1 MKVIKTEL
9 AVMGSGLAGLSAALR
24 AKKAGVDVALFE
36 KRPFQGGGV
45 SNTPMMTM
53 GCRPE
58 REYQD
63 KAFEIHMDYNN
74 WNANPAV
81 VRSWIRYS
89 SQIKSFIND
98 ELGLPFLN
106 TRETSLEEM
115 GTYPGYGACFPKA
128 FSIGNFYYFKPIGQG
143 HGAAVICKKMADLF
157 HKEGGEIYFN
167 IPIQKLIKEGDKVT
181 GAIAYDRATEE
192 AVVIEAKAFV
202 IASGGFSDDAEMVR
216 KELGLKLGD
225 KNLENGGDVFP
236 IHFNNAQMMGDGI
249 KAVWEIGGA
258 KGGCGIN
265 SGTSIAGPGVV
276 GDNVAWLHMSPLSP
290 LVEQPYLHVNKY
302 GERFMSEAHSDEHMV
317 KYTTVN
323 NQPDKKAYI
332 IFDSDVV
339 ERLQTKGVETYY
351 FIFDI
356 PVIKNVQGEF
366 EALIKK
372 GNKHVFF
379 ADTIEDLCK
388 QTGIDE
394 AGLKATIE
402 RYNGFCD
409 AGYDE
414 DFAVPSERL
423 FPVRKPKFFAVRVA
437 LAAYHAFGGIR
448 INGKCEVINTTLRPI
463 KGLYA
468 AGDCCAAELFGN
480 PPIGGIGISSISF
493 SQGFICAEESAKY
506 IKS

>member
-24 AKKAGVDVALFE
+24 ARKAGVDAALFE

-58 REYQD
+58 REFQD
-63 KAFEIHMDYNN
+63 KAFEIHMDYTR
-74 WNANPAV
+74 WNANAAA
-81 VRSWIRYS
+81 VRSWIKYS

-98 ELGLPFLN
+98 ELGLSFLGA
-106 TRETSLEEM
+106 RETSLEEM

-128 FSIGNFYYFKPIGQG
+128 YAIGDFFYFKPIGQG
-143 HGAAVICKKMADLF
+143 HGAAVICKRMADLF
-157 HKEGGEIYFN
+157 RKEGGQVYFN
-167 IPIQKLIKEGDKVT
+167 TPIQKLMREGDKVT
-181 GAIAYDRATEE
+181 GAIAWDRAAEE
-192 AVVIEAKAFV
+192 QVVIEAKAFV
-202 IASGGFSDDAEMVR
+202 IASGGFSDDAEMVQ
-216 KELGLKLGD
+216 KELGVKLGD
-225 KNLENGGDVFP
+225 KNLDNEGDVFP

-258 KGGCGIN
+258 KGSCGIN
-265 SGTSIAGPGVV
+265 TGTSIPGPGVV
-276 GDNVAWLHMSPLSP
+276 GNNVAWLHMSPLST

-302 GERFMSEAHSDEHMV
+302 GERYMSEVHSDEHQV
-317 KYTTVN
+317 TYTCVN

-332 IFDSDVV
+332 IFDADVV
-339 ERLQTKGVETYY
+339 ERLQTKGVERSY

-356 PVIKNVQGEF
+356 PTIDDVHGKF
-366 EALIKK
+366 DALIKQ

-379 ADTIEDLCK
+379 AGTIEELAGK
-388 QTGIDE
+388 AGIDV
-394 AGLKATIE
+394 AGLKATVE

-414 DFAVPSERL
+414 DFGVKSECL
-423 FPVRKPKFFAVRVA
+423 FPVRKSKFYAVRAA

-448 INGKCEVINTTLRPI
+448 INGKCEVLDTALRPI

-468 AGDCCAAELFGN
+468 AGDCCAAEIFGN
-480 PPIGGIGISSISF
+480 PPIGGIGISTISF
-493 SQGFICAEESAKY
+493 SQGFICAEESVKY
-506 IKS
+506 VK

>member
-9 AVMGSGLAGLSAALR
+9 AIMGSGLAGLSAALR

-58 REYQD
+58 REFQD
-63 KAFEIHMDYNN
+63 KAFEIHMDYTN
-74 WNANPAV
+74 WNANPAP
-81 VRSWIRYS
+81 VRSWIKYS

-98 ELGLPFLN
+98 ELGLSFLA
-106 TRETSLEEM
+106 TKETTLEEM

-128 FSIGNFYYFKPIGQG
+128 FSIGDFYYFKPIGQG

-157 HKEGGEIYFN
+157 RKEGGQLYFN
-167 IPIQKLIKEGDKVT
+167 TPIQKLIKEGDKVT
-181 GAIAYDRATEE
+181 GAVAYDRAAEE
-192 AVVIEAKAFV
+192 MVVIEAKAFV
-202 IASGGFSDDAEMVR
+202 IASGGFSDNAEMLQ

-225 KNLENGGDVFP
+225 KNLDNDGDVYP

-265 SGTSIAGPGVV
+265 TGTSIPGPGIV
-276 GDNVAWLHMSPLSP
+276 GDNVAWLPMSPLSM
-290 LVEQPYLHVNKY
+290 LIEQPYLHVNKY
-302 GERFMSEAHSDEHMV
+302 GERFMSEAHSDEHQV
-317 KYTTVN
+317 KYTVVN
-323 NQPDKKAYI
+323 NQADKKAYI
-332 IFDSDVV
+332 IFDADVV
-339 ERLQTKGVETYY
+339 DRLQTKGVERSY
-351 FIFDI
+351 FIFEFPPIDD
-356 PVIKNVQGEF
+356 VHGKF
-366 EALIKK
+366 EALIKQ
-372 GNKHVFF
+372 GNKHVFI
-379 ADTIEDLCK
+379 ADSIEDLSR

-409 AGYDE
+409 AGYDD
-414 DFAVPSERL
+414 DFGVTSECL
-423 FPVRKPKFFAVRVA
+423 FPVRKPKFYAVRAA

-448 INGKCEVINTTLRPI
+448 INGKCEVQDPTLRSI

-468 AGDCCAAELFGN
+468 AGDCCAADLFGD
-480 PPIGGIGISSISF
+480 PPIGGIGVSTISF
-493 SQGFICAEESAKY
+493 SQGFICAEESVKY